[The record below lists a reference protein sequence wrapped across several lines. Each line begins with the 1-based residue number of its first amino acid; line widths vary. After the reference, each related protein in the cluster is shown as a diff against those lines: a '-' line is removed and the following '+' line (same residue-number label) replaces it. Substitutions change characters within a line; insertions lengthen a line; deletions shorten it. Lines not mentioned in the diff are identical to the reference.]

1 MDKPKSLNQFD
12 LSLTFFI
19 SIASNYDYTMD
30 YMENVARNF
39 TKMFPTYLIHKKSED
54 KIKAFMTDT
63 VKAKVEKFANAQA
76 KVVNI
81 TDIREIADLVAE
93 YEGMEGAGKSPFGS
107 QPTGSPSM
115 GPVGLDLAMSVDTSS
130 SDIRPVGMNPPK
142 TSGSSKPKIMK
153 RSVIR
158 VMVEL
163 EVAMDTKQYL
173 HFLQELPEIFSFN
186 EFQNLRSRLVWKLNR
201 ATYDERP
208 IPVEVR
214 LVEDR
219 KFRPWFITSSALLV
233 FCIIGI
239 ISLFFSIPNLYKQDI
254 HFLRSDTIHQE
265 VSISNSRIDLDNV
278 TMTRNGTKDTLII
291 KDKKLIIAK

>member
-1 MDKPKSLNQFD
+1 MKNKDSFE

-19 SIASNYDYTMD
+19 SVVSNYDYTMD

-39 TKMFPTYLIHKKSED
+39 TKMFPSYLIHKKNED

-63 VKAKVEKFANAQA
+63 LKAKIEKFANAEA

-81 TDIREIADLVAE
+81 TDIREIADLVAV
-93 YEGMEGAGKSPFGS
+93 YEGMEGGEKTPFGS
-107 QPTGSPSM
+107 HPTGSPSM
-115 GPVGLDLAMSVDTSS
+115 GTVGLDLAVSVDTGFA
-130 SDIRPVGMNPPK
+130 DIPAVAMNPPK

-158 VMVEL
+158 VMAEL
-163 EVAMDTKQYL
+163 EVSMDTRQYL

-186 EFQNLRSRLVWKLNR
+186 EFHNLRSRLVWKQNR
-201 ATYDERP
+201 TTYNEQP
-208 IPVEVR
+208 APVEVR

-219 KFRPWFITSSALLV
+219 KFRPWFIASSVLLV
-233 FCIIGI
+233 ICIIGI
-239 ISLFFSIPNLYKQDI
+239 ISLFYSIPNLYKQDI
-254 HFLRSDTIHQE
+254 HFMRSDTIHQD
-265 VSISNSRIDLDNV
+265 VSISNSRINLDNV
-278 TMTRNGTKDTLII
+278 TLTRNGIKDTLII